1 MLIVRLEAGQARDA
15 IHRAILSL
23 KDMEPVY
30 SSISQVL
37 VDSHRQRFIDG
48 KDPQGKPWAPKSAA
62 TLERYRRMGYG
73 RLYKPL
79 WGHTGLLKET
89 IVSYVSKDGV
99 IIGSPMIYSGVMQFG
114 AKRGQF
120 GATKRGSQ

>member
-1 MLIVRLEAGQARDA
+1 
-15 IHRAILSL
+15 
-23 KDMEPVY
+23 
-30 SSISQVL
+30 
-37 VDSHRQRFIDG
+37 
-48 KDPQGKPWAPKSAA
+48 
-62 TLERYRRMGYG
+62 MGYG

-120 GATKRGSQ
+120 GATKRGSPIPWGSIPARRWLGLSPMDERKIVEEVDEYLATSLENRGF